1 MFKRIS
7 SLVAFLVAVFTLAG
21 TQVATADDS
30 PGKTLVGAWEVLI
43 TNTIGLP
50 PAVDVTV
57 VNRDGTMSNSDA
69 LLGTGHGAWK
79 RIGKSRFSYKFKTP
93 VLLTNP
99 FGFPPGSM
107 LTVSGILTVDAGGM
121 TASGPYDFVV
131 VSPSGVVLLALD
143 GTVFNT
149 RIVPDH

>member
-1 MFKRIS
+1 MIKRIS
-7 SLVAFLVAVFTLAG
+7 SLVAFLIAVFTLAG

-43 TNTIGLP
+43 TNNVGLP
-50 PAVDVTV
+50 PAVDIAV

-69 LLGTGHGAWK
+69 VLGTGHGAWK
-79 RIGKSRFSYKFKTP
+79 RIGNSRFSYKFKTP
-93 VLLTNP
+93 VLVTNL

-107 LTVSGILTVDAGGM
+107 LTVSGTLTVDAGGM

-131 VSPSGVVLLALD
+131 ISPFGDVLLAFD
-143 GTVFNT
+143 GIVFFS
-149 RIVPDH
+149 RILPDY

>member
-1 MFKRIS
+1 M
-7 SLVAFLVAVFTLAG
+7 
-21 TQVATADDS
+21 
-30 PGKTLVGAWEVLI
+30 
-43 TNTIGLP
+43 
-50 PAVDVTV
+50 
-57 VNRDGTMSNSDA
+57 TMSNSDA

-79 RIGKSRFSYKFKTP
+79 RVGKSQFSYKFKTP
-93 VLLTNP
+93 VLVINP

-131 VSPSGVVLLALD
+131 VSPSGDVLLAFD

-149 RIVPDH
+149 RIVSDH